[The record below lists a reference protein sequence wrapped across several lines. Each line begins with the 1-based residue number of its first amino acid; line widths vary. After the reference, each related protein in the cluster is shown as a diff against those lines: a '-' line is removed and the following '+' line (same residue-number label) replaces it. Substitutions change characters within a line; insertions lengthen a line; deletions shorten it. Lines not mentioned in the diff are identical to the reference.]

1 VVLGV
6 ATVAR
11 SVVVARAVARK
22 RAVARVVAAARWQCP
37 LWQVAMV

>member
-1 VVLGV
+1 MVLGV